1 MKGSAIRRNPSRGG
15 STGMV
20 ASVATYVLKNGP
32 ESLFYW
38 RRLTVKGSRRETNK
52 SVAQAWDDVL
62 KVRGVSR
69 IRPEAERSMR
79 GQVEA

>member
-1 MKGSAIRRNPSRGG
+1 MKGTSTRRNPSRGG
-15 STGMV
+15 STGDGCRCRNV
-20 ASVATYVLKNGP
+20 RFEERAREFILLA
-32 ESLFYW
+32 
-38 RRLTVKGSRRETNK
+38 RLTEKGSRRETNK

>member
-1 MKGSAIRRNPSRGG
+1 MPAN
-15 STGMV
+15 
-20 ASVATYVLKNGP
+20 VATYVLKNGP

-69 IRPEAERSMR
+69 IRPEA
-79 GQVEA
+79 G